1 MSIDD
6 MNKFKQKEM
15 KTKRPIKDAWHDW
28 LINYIPNPIKKIVG
42 GCEGKVLSLSKDK
55 HTRGIW

>member
-1 MSIDD
+1 
-6 MNKFKQKEM
+6 MNKFEQKEM

-42 GCEGKVLSLSKDK
+42 GYEGKVLSLFKDK

>member
-1 MSIDD
+1 
-6 MNKFKQKEM
+6 M

-42 GCEGKVLSLSKDK
+42 GYEGKVLSLFKGK